1 MASSSSSPARE
12 VEAYLADDYPV
23 AFTGVRRVLSAIERA
38 GVRVADR
45 LIERYPAEASVLL
58 PPDRLPGDTP
68 SLSSVA
74 LTPSERRLH
83 PESEQ
88 VFRILAAAAEVTVAA
103 LAEHHLSLHLLA
115 VGATDIPSVRGL
127 LRLVELAR
135 SRGVDDRLTLS
146 GLDRR
151 SELGTVL
158 DAEGVR
164 SPEVEQ
170 LVERIGAAGLVRAGG
185 VAAGSAY
192 QQGPNASAQ
201 WPEERLLTLARADTV
216 APTDRIAAAIESIR
230 RGFFRSDLEVMA
242 YAAMTGRDLCRPDLD
257 IDGAG
262 VSAGLARCG
271 ADPDLT
277 DAMEFEVGVMR
288 GTADV
293 RAFFHKILGVVHSFR
308 RLNQQAM
315 HWFAQIS
322 GDPRVSVELRA
333 QASLY
338 RALTLVK
345 MLKDPASARQEAD
358 SALALL
364 QESGVEA
371 DTVDRERG
379 WLYNVRALC
388 AFVAKD
394 YRGAMADERAALRCV
409 AGKADSSSL
418 HLKINLVSNVSVL
431 QERGGDPRAALRTW
445 ERFSNVGTGW
455 DLIFRK
461 HHSYRRGG
469 LALATGDHETAVSAF
484 EDSLDAAAQLHDL
497 LHQMVI
503 SLELGGLSLRRGAGS
518 AADHYRAALAA
529 ADRFGCPYHR
539 ALGEVG
545 LALAGGGLP
554 DAATGKRALRSLTYQ
569 RAARTLQAAIE
580 DGDRD
585 RLLELLPYP
594 RTKLNRP
601 FDHVNLW

>member
-1 MASSSSSPARE
+1 MASSSSPARE
-12 VEAYLADDYPV
+12 VEAHLADDYPV

-45 LIERYPAEASVLL
+45 LIEHYPAEASVLL
-58 PPDRLPGDTP
+58 PSDRLPGHSP

-88 VFRILAAAAEVTVAA
+88 VFRTLAAAADVTVAA
-103 LAEHHLSLHLLA
+103 IAEHHLSLHLLA
-115 VGATDIPSVRGL
+115 AGATDVPSVRGL

-135 SRGVDDRLTLS
+135 WRGVDDLLTLS

-151 SELGTVL
+151 SGLAAAL
-158 DAEGVR
+158 DAENVR
-164 SPEVEQ
+164 SPEAEQ
-170 LVERIGAAGLVRAGG
+170 LAKRIGAPGLARVVGATADSAVVPPGEK
-185 VAAGSAY
+185 AA
-192 QQGPNASAQ
+192 AQ
-201 WPEERLLTLARADTV
+201 CPEERLLALMRADTE
-216 APTDRIAAAIESIR
+216 APTDRIAAAVESIR

-242 YAAMTGRDLCRPDLD
+242 YAAVTGRDLCRPDLA
-257 IDGAG
+257 IDGTGISDA
-262 VSAGLARCG
+262 LARCG

-308 RLNQQAM
+308 RQNEQAL
-315 HWFAQIS
+315 HWFAHIN
-322 GDPRVSVELRA
+322 GDPQVSVELRA

-364 QESGVEA
+364 RESGVEA

-394 YRGAMADERAALRCV
+394 YRAAMADERAALRCV
-409 AGKADSSSL
+409 AGKTDSSSL
-418 HLKINLVSNVSVL
+418 HLKINLVSNISVL

-469 LALATGDHETAVSAF
+469 LALATGDHETAVAAF
-484 EDSLDAAAQLHDL
+484 EDALDAAARLHDL

-503 SLELGGLSLRRGAGS
+503 SLELGGLSLRRNAGS
-518 AADHYRAALAA
+518 AAGHYRAALAA

-554 DAATGKRALRSLTYQ
+554 DAATGKRARRTLTYQ

-580 DGDRD
+580 DGDQD
-585 RLLELLPYP
+585 RLRELLPYP